1 MYKSKKETQ
10 IETLYL
16 LIALSQLGR
25 EYRLN
30 LKVLCTYFNISI
42 KKDNSVYEF
51 LQEAKENVQFPFGN
65 FSWIKKF

>member
-1 MYKSKKETQ
+1 MKKLNNNILKKISDEIYLILQKNKTKKETQ

-30 LKVLCTYFNISI
+30 SKVLC
-42 KKDNSVYEF
+42 
-51 LQEAKENVQFPFGN
+51 Q
-65 FSWIKKF
+65 